1 MSGRFPV
8 RPSIG
13 GSENLKEGKTD
24 FSATHSTTLKSHAR
38 GASQQYST
46 VRRPSL
52 APIFNGNNLNERNRS
67 NSESVMSAAFRTK
80 RMGIVTRRLNQQNTD
95 ENSRV
100 RRLSHY
106 RGFSHGSM
114 LSNSD
119 MTNDTTS
126 SSPPHLSNKEL
137 VDKSKR
143 PLSDLVEE
151 HKGKLKP
158 TNSLVEAS
166 KSILHA
172 MAQLHEPISSLL
184 VSMRSSKSGA
194 LSERSELER
203 RFGVTRI
210 QLEELNRQVHLYAA
224 VAEDD
229 VKVNHR
235 PSAEDVRN
243 TCNICVEHYMN
254 ICLLLYEYVNETT
267 MDMDPRSV
275 RTLLLLLYG
284 GTNEL
289 RNACAIIGADMVSS
303 SPPFRFPTRP
313 VTAERIATPTQ
324 NRFSD
329 GQQRNIAIYRSNLDL
344 ASHESFRTRMDPAL
358 NGDASR
364 SSTMTSPG
372 LAATPRSNDSFPSFS
387 STMSRS
393 STVHGVEDPEEERL
407 FERIYLKLATGCR
420 MINDAIPGCRSAFI
434 RIRGLARAGLDTRR
448 DNVYGGALLVDRC
461 DAVIDATK
469 NLNRRLSGIKLKDPS
484 IRTQVD
490 FWQLCRTLM
499 EVSISLRLI
508 TVIEADN
515 KGLVLE

>member
-1 MSGRFPV
+1 
-8 RPSIG
+8 
-13 GSENLKEGKTD
+13 
-24 FSATHSTTLKSHAR
+24 
-38 GASQQYST
+38 
-46 VRRPSL
+46 
-52 APIFNGNNLNERNRS
+52 
-67 NSESVMSAAFRTK
+67 MSAAFRTR
-80 RMGIVTRRLNQQNTD
+80 RMGIVTRKLNQQNTD
-95 ENSRV
+95 ENSKV

-114 LSNSD
+114 LSNSGI
-119 MTNDTTS
+119 TS
-126 SSPPHLSNKEL
+126 DASPSSPVNPNSKEL
-137 VDKSKR
+137 VDNSKR
-143 PLSDLVEE
+143 PLSDLMEE

-158 TNSLVEAS
+158 MNSLVEAS

-172 MAQLHEPISSLL
+172 MTQLHEPISSLL
-184 VSMRSSKSGA
+184 ESMRGRKSGA
-194 LSERSELER
+194 WSERSELER

-210 QLEELNRQVHLYAA
+210 QLDELSRQVYLYAD
-224 VAEDD
+224 VIEDD
-229 VKVNHR
+229 KVNHR
-235 PSAEDVRN
+235 PSAEDVKN
-243 TCNICVEHYMN
+243 ACNICVEHYMN
-254 ICLLLYEYVNETT
+254 ICLLLYEYVNETIV
-267 MDMDPRSV
+267 DMDPRSV

-289 RNACAIIGADMVSS
+289 RNACAIIGADVISS
-303 SPPFRFPTRP
+303 SPPFRFPARP

-324 NRFSD
+324 NRLSD
-329 GQQRNIAIYRSNLDL
+329 GQQRNISTYRGTLDL
-344 ASHESFRTRMDPAL
+344 VSPESFSARTDPAL

-393 STVHGVEDPEEERL
+393 STVHGVEDLEEERL

-434 RIRGLARAGLDTRR
+434 RLKALARAGLDTRR
-448 DNVYGGALLVDRC
+448 DNVYNGALLVDRC

-499 EVSISLRLI
+499 EVRTMLR
-508 TVIEADN
+508 
-515 KGLVLE
+515 

>member
-13 GSENLKEGKTD
+13 GSENFNEDKADYSVANL
-24 FSATHSTTLKSHAR
+24 TTLKSHAR
-38 GASQQYST
+38 GTSHQNSA

-52 APIFNGNNLNERNRS
+52 APIINSDNLNERNRS

-80 RMGIVTRRLNQQNTD
+80 RMGIVTRKLNQQNAD

-114 LSNSD
+114 LSNSG
-119 MTNDTTS
+119 TTIDTTS
-126 SSPPHLSNKEL
+126 SSPVNLSNKEL
-137 VDKSKR
+137 LDKSKR
-143 PLSDLVEE
+143 PLSDLLEE
-151 HKGKLKP
+151 HKGKSKP
-158 TNSLVEAS
+158 HNSLVEAS

-172 MAQLHEPISSLL
+172 MAQLHEPVSSLL
-184 VSMRSSKSGA
+184 ESMRGSKSGGR
-194 LSERSELER
+194 SERSELER

-210 QLEELNRQVHLYAA
+210 QLEELSRQVRLHTTIG
-224 VAEDD
+224 EDD
-229 VKVNHR
+229 DKVNHR
-235 PSAEDVRN
+235 PSAEDIKN

-254 ICLLLYEYVNETT
+254 ICLLLYEYVNETIEN
-267 MDMDPRSV
+267 MDPRSV

-284 GTNEL
+284 GTSEL
-289 RNACAIIGADMVSS
+289 RNACAIIGADIIST
-303 SPPFRFPTRP
+303 SPPFRFPARP

-329 GQQRNIAIYRSNLDL
+329 GQQRSIVTYRNNLDL
-344 ASHESFRTRMDPAL
+344 VSPESSVTRADPAL
-358 NGDASR
+358 NGDVSR
-364 SSTMTSPG
+364 NSTMTSPG

-393 STVHGVEDPEEERL
+393 STVQGAEDPEEERL

-420 MINDAIPGCRSAFI
+420 MINDAVPGCRSAFT
-434 RIRGLARAGLDTRR
+434 RIKGLARAGFDTRR
-448 DNVYGGALLVDRC
+448 DNVNNGALLVDRC

-469 NLNRRLSGIKLKDPS
+469 YLSRRLSGIKLKDPS

-499 EVSISLRLI
+499 EVRILLI
-508 TVIEADN
+508 
-515 KGLVLE
+515 